1 MREKRGMRSFAVI
14 FVCALAITMTLPAV
28 AAAKE
33 KDESGTTVIAPSKHD
48 VSPPLASI
56 APKSE
61 STDPAKPKK
70 EKPLRGFPQVTAGAV
85 DTAVQSSASTAAPA
99 TAKAI
104 DGIGQGFHAPARP
117 FPGDVPAPPPNL
129 S

>member
-1 MREKRGMRSFAVI
+1 MREKRGMRSFAVT
-14 FVCALAITMTLPAV
+14 FVCALAITMMLPGVAV
-28 AAAKE
+28 AKD

-70 EKPLRGFPQVTAGAV
+70 EKPLRGYPQVTAGAV
-85 DTAVQSSASTAAPA
+85 DTAVQSSVSAAASATTTAF
-99 TAKAI
+99 
-104 DGIGQGFHAPARP
+104 DGIGQGFVGPAGP
-117 FPGDVPAPPPNL
+117 LTVEY
-129 S
+129 